1 MGRELSQIGY
11 NMDDWDPR
19 GSPRTSQCVVQR
31 EYPEETRNFCPQ
43 PELPD
48 LGWGD
53 DGFGHD
59 WATLAQ
65 WPRIQ
70 RGSSSYRCFKSHW
83 PSRDFVVPN
92 EKETEASPKFLYVLR
107 TAQAQMI
114 SHWHQVWGMGFHY
127 NTTHHSTVA
136 GGEGWNNF
144 VQDWLDGNVDSG
156 SWFDHVAGWYQRWK
170 IEQLDSGDVASS
182 VLLLRYEELKGAPE
196 TSIRRVAQFLGLP
209 TVDDESMDRILH
221 LTSYEQM
228 RLTDAQDMGLQF
240 MRWLGVLRTTHI
252 RQGGGEAKTTTTT
265 TQNVLRLSTSQRAA
279 LERKYEEKLEPLGI
293 PRDWVLDF

>member
-156 SWFDHVAGWYQRWK
+156 SWFDHVAGWY
-170 IEQLDSGDVASS
+170 
-182 VLLLRYEELKGAPE
+182 
-196 TSIRRVAQFLGLP
+196 
-209 TVDDESMDRILH
+209 
-221 LTSYEQM
+221 
-228 RLTDAQDMGLQF
+228 
-240 MRWLGVLRTTHI
+240 
-252 RQGGGEAKTTTTT
+252 
-265 TQNVLRLSTSQRAA
+265 
-279 LERKYEEKLEPLGI
+279 
-293 PRDWVLDF
+293 